1 MSAFLPDYYD
11 TIFDAK
17 SKQRYTEK
25 LKLVKG
31 IDPYAI
37 TKKEWLDDVDLW
49 PAITHI
55 HVCMYLM
62 ATPSPYTATDLLNYK
77 SLDFY
82 QNFVRGW
89 VRQVLVKSVDNKR
102 IVIGKVR
109 IIFIVSSVFRTIC
122 IYKHTCTQF
131 FFLCKCN

>member
-1 MSAFLPDYYD
+1 MSAFLPQYYD
-11 TIFDAK
+11 TISDAR

-25 LKLVKG
+25 LELVRG

-37 TKKEWLDDVDLW
+37 AKQEWLDDVNLW

-55 HVCMYLM
+55 HVCMYLT

-89 VRQVLVKSVDNKR
+89 VRQVLIKPVDNKR

-109 IIFIVSSVFRTIC
+109 IIFLPSQLHII
-122 IYKHTCTQF
+122 Q
-131 FFLCKCN
+131 